1 MNLPPSPP
9 QREQPRAT
17 QPPRPDSM
25 SDAERLLGIVCGLAR
40 ELRPNAPDVE
50 SLGMNHALERD
61 FGLDSLARVELLV
74 RIEREL
80 CTRLDE
86 KAFIAAETPLDL
98 LRLITTAA
106 GAETPAPAGTHP
118 RRPRSAPL
126 RTDPGWL
133 PRLRPPT
140 RRKPQPR

>member
-50 SLGMNHALERD
+50 SRGLNHALEPV
-61 FGLDSLARVELLV
+61 FGLVTLARGGLLV
-74 RIEREL
+74 RFAGEGERRREAD
-80 CTRLDE
+80 R
-86 KAFIAAETPLDL
+86 P
-98 LRLITTAA
+98 AA
-106 GAETPAPAGTHP
+106 GG
-118 RRPRSAPL
+118 
-126 RTDPGWL
+126 GIF
-133 PRLRPPT
+133 RLF
-140 RRKPQPR
+140 